1 MQCLESKLD
10 GSNYIHNCFLKTRKY
25 FCGFVQKTT
34 IKNHRKDGGVKYV
47 SISSTPI
54 YREFKSGWVRTYV
67 CQKLLIW
74 FRGYIQNFFATADN
88 FVASYCWSNRVDQ
101 IFIQKRIIVN
111 CLVRFTLLRHQYPA
125 VAHILIHSVNLLV
138 WPESGL

>member
-74 FRGYIQNFFATADN
+74 FRGYIQTFSQRQT
-88 FVASYCWSNRVDQ
+88 
-101 IFIQKRIIVN
+101 I
-111 CLVRFTLLRHQYPA
+111 LLPVTVEA
-125 VAHILIHSVNLLV
+125 IELIKSSFKNA
-138 WPESGL
+138 